1 MTLLWTNSKLTQ
13 VIVCPLQAAVMQI
26 QMNEAELNDL
36 SQAREP
42 SSKKNSEK
50 YRVSD

>member
-1 MTLLWTNSKLTQ
+1 
-13 VIVCPLQAAVMQI
+13 MQM

-42 SSKKNSEK
+42 SSKRNSEK